1 MRVDGRRA
9 PGSGASRVR
18 VRRSRASPR
27 RGYRARDARLG
38 SGGSGA
44 RWVARQ
50 ARSRKRHA
58 PFGAVA
64 LRIFC
69 DPRVTRA
76 ALVHDA
82 ERDAAASRAPSASL
96 RAVARVQPAQTRP
109 AFATARTGARART
122 DPLET
127 RTPRAVP
134 IGTGAVTRHAPSV
147 AASIASSSLLVS
159 KGGRLESRRPAGRR
173 GRVCGRREGG
183 GDWVSSDRRDRV
195 KSAREKAIFSLPE
208 RNPNDAR
215 ERAHLVS
222 CSRPINKSSL
232 RSSRVAARRRAT
244 AAGTEGAR
252 AKAPIVS
259 STRRARVRS
268 RPIMFTLAQAPSSAF
283 RAPAR
288 AGKSSSSTRVVRA
301 VERGGFLVTV
311 QQNIATLSRS
321 QASLSH
327 HDHPP
332 ATQPH
337 LIRRLHRARGRGQG
351 ARRDLRQMQPG
362 KVTRLAFAF

>member
-1 MRVDGRRA
+1 VTRTRGARETRKERSGGQRTAYGVGFRAAARDARANDARSERFFFFFFGVFAPRRADVRASPVRDKPGKQNTLMAVSSVVAFVRVDGRRA
-9 PGSGASRVR
+9 RGLGSRSRVR
-18 VRRSRASPR
+18 VLRSRASPR
-27 RGYRARDARLG
+27 RGHRARDARLG
-38 SGGSGA
+38 SGGSKA

-173 GRVCGRREGG
+173 GRVCGRREEG
-183 GDWVSSDRRDRV
+183 GDWVSFRPTRPR
-195 KSAREKAIFSLPE
+195 KSSREKAIFFTG
-208 RNPNDAR
+208 PNETR
-215 ERAHLVS
+215 
-222 CSRPINKSSL
+222 
-232 RSSRVAARRRAT
+232 T
-244 AAGTEGAR
+244 TR
-252 AKAPIVS
+252 AKGRTS
-259 STRRARVRS
+259 DRVDS
-268 RPIMFTLAQAPSSAF
+268 
-283 RAPAR
+283 
-288 AGKSSSSTRVVRA
+288 
-301 VERGGFLVTV
+301 
-311 QQNIATLSRS
+311 
-321 QASLSH
+321 
-327 HDHPP
+327 
-332 ATQPH
+332 
-337 LIRRLHRARGRGQG
+337 
-351 ARRDLRQMQPG
+351 
-362 KVTRLAFAF
+362 